1 MASIRREISLAADA
15 ASVWDALR
23 DFGAVHERVAP
34 GFVVATQVD
43 GDSRMVTFGNG
54 MRVRERLIDSDDAQ
68 KRLVYGVV
76 DSRFTHDNTAVQV
89 FAEGAGRSRL
99 VWTRDMLPNE
109 LAGSIAAMMDQAVQ
123 AMKPALERAGS
134 KLAFAS

>member
-34 GFVVATQVD
+34 GFVVATQLE
-43 GDSRMVTFGNG
+43 GDARVVTFGNG
-54 MRVRERLIDSDDAQ
+54 MSVRERLIDSDDAQ
-68 KRLVYGVV
+68 RRLVYGVV
-76 DSRFTHDNTAVQV
+76 DGRFSHDNTAVQV
-89 FAEGAGRSRL
+89 FDEGKGRSRL

-123 AMKPALERAGS
+123 VMKPALERAGS
-134 KLAFAS
+134 KAALTS